1 MMLRWHIESKPLQLK
16 YTWKIS
22 RNSSDIK
29 TNLFIRVADKKHVG
43 IGEAAPNSR
52 YGESAEILTD
62 QFESL
67 VDSGLELIRSLEDLQ
82 ILLSLHLP
90 SNSLR
95 FAIES
100 AYIHF
105 ICQQQGISVSKFLGV
120 PLPAQVATSF
130 SLPIMDPA
138 LIPDFIRLHQLNR
151 FPSLKVKVNQ
161 EEGLDLVRQVAAS
174 SIRPLIID
182 ANEAWHNPDE
192 LLRFMEQL
200 QPFPIA
206 FIEQPMPAEQ
216 VSEYVYLKPLSPY
229 EVFADESVT
238 NRADFNQLQ
247 QQFHG
252 INMKLMKAGG
262 YLNGLRILE
271 ETRRH
276 KLKTM
281 VGCMV
286 ETSLGIWSAMQL
298 CQGVSHADLDGFL
311 ILKDEPFG
319 IVQEQEG
326 KLFIR

>member
-1 MMLRWHIESKPLQLK
+1 MLRWHIESKPLHLK

-22 RNSSDIK
+22 RNSSDVK
-29 TNLFIRVADKKHVG
+29 TNLFIRVADKRHVG
-43 IGEAAPNSR
+43 IGEAAPNIR
-52 YGESAEILTD
+52 YGESAENLTD

-105 ICQQQGISVSKFLGV
+105 VCQQQGISVSQFLGV
-120 PLPAQVATSF
+120 TLPEEVATSF

-138 LIPDFIRLHQLNR
+138 QVADFIRYHELNR
-151 FPSLKVKVNQ
+151 FQALKIKVNQ
-161 EEGLDLVRQVAAS
+161 EEGLDLIRQVAANS
-174 SIRPLIID
+174 NRPLIID
-182 ANEAWHNPDE
+182 ANEAWPEPDA
-192 LLRFMEQL
+192 LLQFMEQL
-200 QPFPIA
+200 RPYPIS
-206 FIEQPMPAEQ
+206 FIEQPLPADRVE
-216 VSEYVYLKPLSPY
+216 EYEYLKPRSPY
-229 EVFADESVT
+229 DLFADESVT
-238 NRADFNQLQ
+238 NRADFYQLRK
-247 QQFHG
+247 QFHG

-262 YLNGLRILE
+262 YLNGLKILE
-271 ETRRH
+271 ETRRNG
-276 KLKTM
+276 LKTM

-298 CQGVSHADLDGFL
+298 CQGVNQADLDGFL
-311 ILKDEPFG
+311 ILRDEPFG

-326 KLFIR
+326 KLYIK

>member
-1 MMLRWHIESKPLQLK
+1 MLRWHIESKPLHLK

-22 RNSSDIK
+22 RNSTDIK
-29 TNLFIRVADKKHVG
+29 TNLFIRVADKRHVG

-105 ICQQQGISVSKFLGV
+105 ICQQQGISVSNFLGV
-120 PLPAQVATSF
+120 RLPEQVATSF
-130 SLPIMDPA
+130 SLPIMDPGLVA
-138 LIPDFIRLHQLNR
+138 DFIRFHNLNR
-151 FPSLKVKVNQ
+151 FQSLKIKVNQ
-161 EEGLDLVRQVAAS
+161 EEGLDLIRQVAGNS
-174 SIRPLIID
+174 RRPLIID
-182 ANEAWHNPDE
+182 ANEAWTNPDE
-192 LLRFMEQL
+192 LLTFLELLR
-200 QPFPIA
+200 PYPIA
-206 FIEQPMPAEQ
+206 FIEQPMPADR
-216 VSEYVYLKPLSPY
+216 VIEYKYLKPHSPY
-229 EVFADESVT
+229 ELFADESVT
-238 NRADFNQLQ
+238 NRADFNQLKH
-247 QQFHG
+247 QFHG

-262 YLNGLRILE
+262 YLNGLKILE
-271 ETRRH
+271 ETRQNG
-276 KLKTM
+276 LKTM

-298 CQGVSHADLDGFL
+298 CQGVSQADLDGFL
-311 ILKDEPFG
+311 ILRDEPFG
-319 IVQEQEG
+319 IVQEQDG
-326 KLFIR
+326 KLFIK

>member
-1 MMLRWHIESKPLQLK
+1 MLRWHIESKPLHLK

-29 TNLFIRVADKKHVG
+29 TNLFIRVADKRHVG

-52 YGESAEILTD
+52 YGESAEYLTD

-105 ICQQQGISVSKFLGV
+105 VCQQQGVSVSQFLGV
-120 PLPAQVATSF
+120 NLPDKVATSF

-138 LIPDFIRLHQLNR
+138 LIADFIRFHNLNR
-151 FPSLKVKVNQ
+151 FQSLKIKVNQ
-161 EEGLDLVRQVAAS
+161 EEGLDLVRQVAENS
-174 SIRPLIID
+174 SRPLIID
-182 ANEAWHNPDE
+182 ANEAWTNPDE

-200 QPFPIA
+200 RAYPIA
-206 FIEQPMPAEQ
+206 FIEQPMPADR
-216 VSEYVYLKPLSPY
+216 VSEYEYLKPNSPY
-229 EVFADESVT
+229 ELFADESVT
-238 NRADFNQLQ
+238 NRADFNQLKN
-247 QQFHG
+247 QFHG

-262 YLNGLRILE
+262 YLNGMKILE
-271 ETRRH
+271 ETRQH
-276 KLKTM
+276 GLKTM

-298 CQGVSHADLDGFL
+298 CQGVTQADLDGFL
-311 ILKDEPFG
+311 ILRDEPFG
-319 IVQEQEG
+319 IVHEQDG
-326 KLFIR
+326 KLFIK

>member
-1 MMLRWHIESKPLQLK
+1 MLRWHIESKPLHLK

-22 RNSSDIK
+22 RNSSDVK
-29 TNLFIRVADKKHVG
+29 TNLFIRVADKLHVG
-43 IGEAAPNSR
+43 IGEAAPNIR
-52 YGESAEILTD
+52 YGESAEHLTD

-105 ICQQQGISVSKFLGV
+105 VCQQKGISVSQFLGV
-120 PLPAQVATSF
+120 ALPTAVPTSF

-138 LIPDFIRLHQLNR
+138 QVGDFIRSHDLNR
-151 FPSLKVKVNQ
+151 FESLKIKVDQ
-161 EEGLDLVRQVAAS
+161 EQGLDLVRQVAAYS
-174 SIRPLIID
+174 HRPLIID
-182 ANEAWHNPDE
+182 ANEAWPEPDA
-192 LLRFMEQL
+192 LLQFLEQL
-200 QPFPIA
+200 RSFPVSI
-206 FIEQPMPAEQ
+206 IEQPMPADR
-216 VSEYVYLKPLSPY
+216 VAEYEYLKPRSPY
-229 EVFADESVT
+229 DLFADESVT
-238 NRADFNQLQ
+238 NRVDLNQLSK
-247 QQFHG
+247 QFHG

-262 YLNGLRILE
+262 YLNGLKILE
-271 ETRRH
+271 ETRRNG
-276 KLKTM
+276 LKTM

-298 CQGVSHADLDGFL
+298 CQGVNQADLDGFL
-311 ILKDEPFG
+311 IIRDEPFG

>member
-1 MMLRWHIESKPLQLK
+1 MLRWHIESKPLHLK
-16 YTWKIS
+16 YTWRIS

-29 TNLFIRVADKKHVG
+29 TNLFIRVADKRHVG

-120 PLPAQVATSF
+120 HLPDPVATSF

-138 LIPDFIRLHQLNR
+138 LVPDFIRLHNINR
-151 FPSLKVKVNQ
+151 FQSLKVKVNQ
-161 EEGLDLVRQVAAS
+161 EEGLDLIRQVAENS
-174 SIRPLIID
+174 SRPLIID
-182 ANEAWHNPDE
+182 ANEAWSNPDE

-200 QPFPIA
+200 SAFPIA
-206 FIEQPMPAEQ
+206 FIEQPMPADR
-216 VSEYVYLKPLSPY
+216 VVEYEYLKPNSPY
-229 EVFADESVT
+229 ELFADESVT
-238 NRADFNQLQ
+238 NRADFNQLKD
-247 QQFHG
+247 QFHG

-262 YLNGLRILE
+262 YLNGLKILE
-271 ETRRH
+271 ETRQNG
-276 KLKTM
+276 LKTM

-298 CQGVSHADLDGFL
+298 CQGVSQADLDGFL
-311 ILKDEPFG
+311 ILRDEPFG
-319 IVQEQEG
+319 IVQEHDG
-326 KLFIR
+326 KLFIK